1 MQYRA
6 CRSHIPPCDAVAV
19 AVAVVGGTCPTLNCQ
34 CKCSLET
41 VIDCSSLAYTSIP
54 SCVPANATSL
64 YEIVRSMLLCSELCL
79 SLLQSNAIQMTS
91 ALFSRFPA
99 LSVLCVTA
107 ALGFDFYLLLT
118 DGCVLVR
125 FDVAAL
131 HSNIS
136 SNGISYIPPPTFTG
150 ATSLNELYAS

>member
-1 MQYRA
+1 MQYRV
-6 CRSHIPPCDAVAV
+6 CTPHVPLCGAVAV

-64 YEIVRSMLLCSELCL
+64 YESVRSMLQCSELCL
-79 SLLQSNAIQMTS
+79 SLLQSNVILMTA
-91 ALFSRFPA
+91 ALVSRFPA

-107 ALGFDFYLLLT
+107 VLVFDLYLLFN

-136 SNGISYIPPPTFTG
+136 SNGISYIPPPTFAGT
-150 ATSLNELYAS
+150 TSLKELYAS